1 MRGHVPE
8 DVYAAARDHFS
19 EDELVSLTMAV
30 IATNGFNR
38 LDIAFRPEVG
48 DYRPGMFDQ
57 PKMA

>member
-1 MRGHVPE
+1 
-8 DVYAAARDHFS
+8 VYAAARDHFS
-19 EDELVSLTMAV
+19 EDELVSLAMAV